1 MAKAPTP
8 GQPNEGEVFREVAT
22 RKLEAERIRVMQL
35 GQENEQ
41 LRAMAADLQ
50 KKISL
55 ANSRA
60 AELERQLKQSAG
72 DARRD
77 QAEELQAQRELHE
90 RHLAEVKAA
99 HLKELDRLS
108 GRIER
113 TTAKSEDALGS
124 AQARLSALQDA
135 LDAEKQAR
143 TEAEA
148 RLRALDTA
156 ARRVGPRA
164 GQVTG
169 FETDSPEDL
178 LRVLSELDAERPLKL
193 LRGAVRELR
202 SAASNVERAFVKA
215 VKGDEGKAELH
226 DSAQKLQDARAVPDT
241 QELPP
246 APAMLMEEAF
256 TFVADEVQERIK
268 GRHYIALVGA
278 MATELAR
285 VLRGDRED
293 LSRLQRLAD
302 IAEGTELATAGRLLL
317 KGATSHQQEIAAARL
332 AAEELKQM
340 REDAREQKGK
350 VKKLYAVAETGMAGE
365 WATAAVQS
373 MAALKPLP
381 APDAEAMRRP
391 VYHHVVECGRL
402 VQERIDSAMNLGAS
416 AEAAVREA
424 DEAFAQLEALSDGMG
439 ELLLAA
445 RRELMSKV
453 AGEQDARLKLQAA
466 RNTLA
471 EAGKRG
477 QRAAALF
484 DRQLKHLDAVMG
496 QWKAT
501 YKLYGSLS
509 RDVARVES
517 SIEGQMLDLNQPLE
531 TDEGRRLYQIIHDLS
546 EHLPELRALDVMRQR
561 LFLHLE
567 NPKQRPFE
575 LKQVREAAGRVLRA
589 LGEPD
594 PHDTNANYQHGLA
607 RLYDAW
613 ACLEEVRGGSHSQLA
628 VAGEQLE
635 PVLADVM
642 TWASSSEVQRL
653 PTAEQAELLH
663 TAAYVRRLKRAVLGI
678 HDRGRTGANAA
689 GLTDQFEHS
698 LDTMELPPDWTDVLE
713 RIATGHAGED
723 QDQAPPTEREPA
735 PPRPRK

>member
-1 MAKAPTP
+1 MAKPTP
-8 GQPNEGEVFREVAT
+8 AGQPDEGAVFREVAT
-22 RKLEAERIRVMQL
+22 RKLEAERIRVQQL
-35 GQENEQ
+35 VQENEQ
-41 LRAMAADLQ
+41 LRALAADLQ

-60 AELERQLKQSAG
+60 AELERQLKSG
-72 DARRD
+72 VNEARRD
-77 QAEELQAQRELHE
+77 QAEELQQQREQHE
-90 RHLAEVKAA
+90 KLLAEVKAQ
-99 HLKELDRLS
+99 HLKELERLS

-113 TTAKSEDALGS
+113 TAAKSEDALGS
-124 AQARLSALQDA
+124 AQARQSALQDA

-178 LRVLSELDAERPLKL
+178 LRVLAELDAERPLKL

-202 SAASNVERAFVKA
+202 TAASAVERAFVRA
-215 VKGDEGKAELH
+215 VKGDEGKADLH
-226 DSAQKLQDARAVPDT
+226 DSATRLQEVRAVPDT
-241 QELPP
+241 RELPP
-246 APAMLMEEAF
+246 APAMLLEEAF
-256 TFVADEVQERIK
+256 VFVADEVQERIK

-293 LSRLQRLAD
+293 MSRLQRLAE
-302 IAEGTELATAGRLLL
+302 IAEGTELATAARLLL

-332 AAEELKQM
+332 TAEELKQL
-340 REDAREQKGK
+340 RDDAREQKGK

-365 WATAAVQS
+365 WATAAIQS

-381 APDAEAMRRP
+381 APDGEAMRRP

-424 DEAFAQLEALSDGMG
+424 DEAFAQLEGLSDGLG

-477 QRAAALF
+477 QRASALF
-484 DRQLKHLDAVMG
+484 DRLLKHLDAVLA

-501 YKLYGSLS
+501 YKLYGCLS
-509 RDVARVES
+509 RDVTRVES

-589 LGEPD
+589 LGDPD
-594 PHDTNANYQHGLA
+594 PHDVNANFQHSLA

-613 ACLEEVRGGSHSQLA
+613 ACLEEVRGGTHSQLA
-628 VAGEQLE
+628 VAAEQLE
-635 PVLADVM
+635 PVLADVL

-653 PTAEQAELLH
+653 ATAEQGELLH

-678 HDRGRTGANAA
+678 HDRGRAASNAA

-713 RIATGHAGED
+713 RITGRSDGDED
-723 QDQAPPTEREPA
+723 AAPPTEREPGSS
-735 PPRPRK
+735 PRRK